1 VSVIVGRPVSRKA
14 ADVPSHE
21 LAEGGAVKR
30 LIAARDGSSVLI
42 GLFELAPGQVARF
55 TLTGGSQE
63 IYYLIAGSIRIQWSD
78 GQVVAKHGE
87 AILFPPDETY
97 VVSALGT
104 TPVELVYT
112 VWPAP
117 KEAE

>member
-1 VSVIVGRPVSRKA
+1 MSVIGGRPISRKA
-14 ADVPSHE
+14 VNVPSRE

-30 LIAARDGSSVLI
+30 LITARDGSSVLL
-42 GLFELAPGQVARF
+42 GLFELAPGQTARF
-55 TLTGGSQE
+55 TLTGASQE
-63 IYYLIAGSIRIQWSD
+63 IYYLLSGSIRIQWSE
-78 GQVVAKHGE
+78 GQVVAKQGE
-87 AILFPPDETY
+87 AIVFPPDETY
-97 VVSALGT
+97 VVSALRT